1 MHRNTWQIC
10 NVLVTWFWR
19 QCFSF
24 QIHLDHNEIV
34 ELAPNT
40 FSDMH
45 NLTLVN
51 LTSNSLQGFHRNALA
66 LDIKHD
72 EDQARVYLDDN
83 PLVCDCDME
92 WFQRAAQISSSSPRY
107 DKTPACL
114 LFLYCSKETHHNL
127 LACPWTHVHFLE
139 ASKAFKLS

>member
-1 MHRNTWQIC
+1 MYL
-10 NVLVTWFWR
+10 LVTHFNINVNH
-19 QCFSF
+19 F
-24 QIHLDHNEIV
+24 QIHLDQNEIV

-51 LTSNSLQGFHRNALA
+51 LTRNSLQGFHRNALA

-72 EDQARVYLDDN
+72 NGQPKVYLDNN

-92 WFQRAAQISSSSPRY
+92 WFQRAAQISSSSPR
-107 DKTPACL
+107 
-114 LFLYCSKETHHNL
+114 
-127 LACPWTHVHFLE
+127 
-139 ASKAFKLS
+139 